1 MKSVYQEREVGD
13 LLTHIEDL
21 GVYMVISKEQMK
33 RYKKVTRYIY
43 RVYCFKTGQF
53 ETHRDAVVN
62 ARFKL
67 KLQGKQ

>member
-21 GVYMVISKEQMK
+21 GVYMVISKVQMK
-33 RYKKVTRYIY
+33 KYKKVTRYVY
-43 RVYCFKTGQF
+43 KVYCFKTGQF